1 MDIQAEKANIIKRF
15 EQVNDIT
22 LIKTIKNLLDYAFHK
37 EAIEVDKALESSIDQ
52 GLAES
57 AKGEGRSHKK
67 VMVELREK
75 YKGWVTKSSGRGIW
89 AYLRGQP
96 GILIKGMGST
106 SYKQFLDRVDN
117 SKKDVNATDNHNEWQ
132 GQEP

>member
-75 YKGWVTKSSGRGIW
+75 YKG
-89 AYLRGQP
+89 
-96 GILIKGMGST
+96 
-106 SYKQFLDRVDN
+106 
-117 SKKDVNATDNHNEWQ
+117 
-132 GQEP
+132 